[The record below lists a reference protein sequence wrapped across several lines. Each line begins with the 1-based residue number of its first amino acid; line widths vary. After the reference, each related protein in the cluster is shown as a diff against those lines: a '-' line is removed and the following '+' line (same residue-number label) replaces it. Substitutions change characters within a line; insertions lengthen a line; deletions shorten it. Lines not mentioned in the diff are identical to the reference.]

1 MHQALSRTV
10 YNRASLPQE
19 EALKLELEMRRLKLQ
34 MKEKE
39 EALKRLQMARDNEAS
54 QSPSMAPAK
63 LDATINEYTETNQHD
78 EQQTSNHNDASPS
91 PKQTDSDAESG
102 AAPEELRPVPNEEAP
117 EAEIGQVE
125 AEGNGEE
132 SDHYRDDDGEEE
144 YYEEDEAY
152 DGEEGEEGHED
163 DGFGD
168 GDYQDMMGMG
178 SLVDRFHDEL
188 NIEAVEA
195 DDVCYVALDS

>member
-1 MHQALSRTV
+1 
-10 YNRASLPQE
+10 LPQE

-39 EALKRLQMARDNEAS
+39 EALKRLQGARDDEAS
-54 QSPSMAPAK
+54 QSPSMAPAT
-63 LDATINEYTETNQHD
+63 LDAATNVSTDTNQHD
-78 EQQTSNHNDASPS
+78 EQPTSNHRDAPPS
-91 PKQTDSDAESG
+91 PKQADSDAEAE
-102 AAPEELRPVPNEEAP
+102 AAPEELRPVPNGEAP
-117 EAEIGQVE
+117 EAEVGQGEVE

-178 SLVDRFHDEL
+178 SLVDRFQDEL